1 MNLLEAV
8 VEEMCFLERP
18 YVRPQAVLDRCEPQE
33 PRERRRRR
41 EMLNKVLV
49 VGQRRRIKK
58 KGFYDFMVLPVDV
71 PKLVLAMSLAGLDIR
86 NAEAFLAWK
95 PAGRGP
101 GRWEKQR
108 SMRYWTCNALV
119 KMTGN
124 GQEWVTVAQVHEECV
139 SDWKNLVWVGKIV
152 KEFSVERKMLRKGGK
167 RAFWY
172 RIDLEK
178 LEKWYKNE
186 YGM

>member
-8 VEEMCFLERP
+8 VEEMCFLGMP
-18 YVRPQAVLDRCEPQE
+18 YVRPLAVLDLCDGD
-33 PRERRRRR
+33 RRRRR
-41 EMLNKVLV
+41 RLLNEVLDPEARRKKRCLRRIGLGKFWCLPVAVSRLIEMLASESIPTA
-49 VGQRRRIKK
+49 R
-58 KGFYDFMVLPVDV
+58 
-71 PKLVLAMSLAGLDIR
+71 
-86 NAEAFLAWK
+86 AEAFLAWK
-95 PAGRGP
+95 PVVRGP
-101 GRWEKQR
+101 GQAEKQR

-119 KMTGN
+119 KLAGN

-139 SDWKNLVWVGKIV
+139 SEWKNLVWVGKIIQ
-152 KEFSVERKMLRKGGK
+152 EFTNGRTMLRKGGK